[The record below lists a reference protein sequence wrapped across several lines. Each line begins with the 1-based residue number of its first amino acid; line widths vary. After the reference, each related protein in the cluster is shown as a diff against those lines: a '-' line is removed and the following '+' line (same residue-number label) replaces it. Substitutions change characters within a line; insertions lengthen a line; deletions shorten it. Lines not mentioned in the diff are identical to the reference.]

1 VFDIEQGEVMI
12 QLTQQM
18 RDLIDPALAKGTP
31 CLVATASKDGLP
43 NIGYKGS
50 VMVFDDESLAYW
62 ERTRQGT
69 AQNVEENP
77 NVMILFRDPATRA
90 AWRFVGKAT
99 VHQTGALRDQVMAR
113 TVQAELDRDPDRKGF
128 AVIVKVDK
136 VLPITGQTPMQSR
149 DN

>member
-1 VFDIEQGEVMI
+1 MI
-12 QLTQQM
+12 TLTQQM

-62 ERTRQGT
+62 ERTHQGT
-69 AQNVEENP
+69 LQNVEENP

-99 VHQTGALRDQVMAR
+99 VHKGDQLREQVMAR
-113 TVQAELDRDPDRKGF
+113 TVQAELDRDPDRKGY

-136 VLPITGQTPMQSR
+136 ILPLGGQTPMQSR

>member
-1 VFDIEQGEVMI
+1 MI
-12 QLTQQM
+12 KLTEQM
-18 RDLIDPALAKGTP
+18 RELIDPALAKGTP
-31 CLVATASKDGLP
+31 CLVATASKDGVP

-69 AQNVEENP
+69 LQNVEENP
-77 NVMILFRDPATRA
+77 NVMILFRDPASRA
-90 AWRFVGKAT
+90 GWRFLGKAT
-99 VHQTGALRDQVMAR
+99 VYKEGPLREQVMAR
-113 TVQAELDRDPDRKGF
+113 TVPPELERDPERKGV

-149 DN
+149 EG

>member
-1 VFDIEQGEVMI
+1 MI

-18 RDLIDPALAKGTP
+18 RELIDPALAKGTP
-31 CLVATASKDGLP
+31 CLVATASKDGIP

-62 ERTRQGT
+62 ERTLQGT
-69 AQNVEENP
+69 LQNVEDNP
-77 NVMILFRDPATRA
+77 QIMILFRDPASRA
-90 AWRFVGKAT
+90 AWRFLGEAT
-99 VHQTGALRDQVMAR
+99 IHKDGPLREQVMAR
-113 TVQAELDRDPDRKGF
+113 TVQAELDRDPERKGY

-136 VLPITGQTPMQSR
+136 VLPLSGQTPMQSR